1 MEANLE
7 NLIQVFNENSDKRIC
22 VLGTTCTGKS
32 TIINESNIGL
42 DMDKE
47 IFPLLTKEETDYVC
61 STPWTEEIGEKM
73 DELVRTKLSIKPG
86 LPMFG
91 TVLLDC
97 DLIVYLHISDEL
109 LLERTK
115 LRNVDFLNAKNMQ
128 QKIETEI
135 RNSGL
140 ETITLEVA
148 DNKMGLSRW
157 KEYF

>member
-7 NLIQVFNENSDKRIC
+7 NLIQIFNKNSDKRIC
-22 VLGTTCTGKS
+22 VLGTTCTGK
-32 TIINESNIGL
+32 TTMINESNIGL
-42 DMDKE
+42 DMDEE

-73 DELVRTKLSIKPG
+73 DELVRTKLFVKPG

-97 DLIVYLHISDEL
+97 DLLVYLHISDEL

-115 LRNVDFLNAKNMQ
+115 LRNVDFMNAKNMQ
-128 QKIETEI
+128 QKIEDEI

-140 ETITLEVA
+140 ETITLEVVE
-148 DNKMGLSRW
+148 NKKKFSR
-157 KEYF
+157 